1 MTKKNINVAIMKKGI
16 ILAIML
22 VSIFSLSIAG
32 ILDYYA
38 KANVNVNVNPPIF
51 YLDYSDNKYRLKL
64 NEPGSGSI
72 TIGENS
78 LRRFSTD
85 PLNVKWYPVNWTA
98 NWTIYLNVSSNG
110 GQIEARLYN
119 GISLICSLT
128 DGYKIVNGS
137 NIISGSC
144 TTSSNITIT
153 TLEVE
158 ISCRNQP
165 CTIYFGPETRL
176 EVIPLP

>member
-1 MTKKNINVAIMKKGI
+1 MTKKKINVAIMKKGI

-51 YLDYSDNKYRLKL
+51 YLDSNYKLKL

-85 PLNVKWYPVNWTA
+85 PLNVKWYPA

-110 GQIEARLYN
+110 GE
-119 GISLICSLT
+119 
-128 DGYKIVNGS
+128 
-137 NIISGSC
+137 
-144 TTSSNITIT
+144 
-153 TLEVE
+153 
-158 ISCRNQP
+158 
-165 CTIYFGPETRL
+165 
-176 EVIPLP
+176 